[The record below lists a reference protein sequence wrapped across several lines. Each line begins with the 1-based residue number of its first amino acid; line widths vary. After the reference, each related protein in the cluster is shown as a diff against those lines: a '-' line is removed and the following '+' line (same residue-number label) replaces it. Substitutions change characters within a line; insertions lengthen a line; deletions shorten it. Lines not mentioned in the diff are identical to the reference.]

1 MLVKVFRI
9 RFVKFLFVKLYRV
22 YRERVCFMIVDEIL
36 VIDLNIKK
44 DILVLFIRFVVIKK
58 KFVGFVNL
66 GKIIGEVI
74 LNKLLE
80 IFC

>member
-1 MLVKVFRI
+1 MFDMLVKVFRI

-58 KFVGFVNL
+58 KY
-66 GKIIGEVI
+66 
-74 LNKLLE
+74 LLVL
-80 IFC
+80 